1 VKIGKRRLIPSKKG
15 HVSLSSP
22 AGQTWRMRLC
32 NPATRILVGRGHGG
46 TADAGDQTQNEKKWK
61 CRKCKWATRVALRT
75 ALEHEQGK

>member
-32 NPATRILVGRGHGG
+32 NPAARILVGRGHGG
-46 TADAGDQTQNEKKWK
+46 TARRRRSNPERKEKEMQEMQMGDQS
-61 CRKCKWATRVALRT
+61 
-75 ALEHEQGK
+75 GP